1 MDNRFENLREKNYK
15 LSKNIKSSLNKL
27 EDMEKKAY
35 RTADFAANV
44 SIHLNDLE
52 AQFKSVTKLSKQ
64 DYTFLFVAVALQCV
78 RQYFL
83 TDFKER
89 LDDKTA
95 AKNTK
100 GHTEEHSHR
109 SHRLYHPSIDEIRKN
124 PVPFDSIYGSAKYGL
139 GIGGGYNHRAKTL
152 GHDPLLGWIFGT
164 MNILTSTVTTNEFD
178 SYHVRTGYVN
188 GRARDE
194 INKHA
199 NMSMILKYSYNRA
212 INEGREGKTAVAA
225 AIRREA
231 VHLKSDIGT
240 TAGIPL
246 PVVSTVSIEA
256 SRKLASYGFDAIN
269 VLTVSKQ
276 AALSTFINF
285 LIAMFHGLM
294 YDESVEF
301 SQKLYE
307 VRTRKILM
315 YSNTIASMSNVIAVA
330 LGSVI
335 GNLTGQVEIAKK
347 SLNYLD
353 IGGFIVTIYRIATD
367 KKFIGEIEREF
378 LEHEWYNLVM
388 EV

>member
-1 MDNRFENLREKNYK
+1 M
-15 LSKNIKSSLNKL
+15 
-27 EDMEKKAY
+27 
-35 RTADFAANV
+35 
-44 SIHLNDLE
+44 
-52 AQFKSVTKLSKQ
+52 
-64 DYTFLFVAVALQCV
+64 AVALQCV

>member
-1 MDNRFENLREKNYK
+1 MDNRFENLRENNYQT
-15 LSKNIKSSLNKL
+15 SKNVKSSLNKL
-27 EDMEKKAY
+27 ENMENKAY
-35 RTADFAANV
+35 RTADFATHA
-44 SIHLNDLE
+44 SIHLNNIE
-52 AQFKSVTKLSKQ
+52 SQFKSVTKLSKQ
-64 DYTFLFVAVALQCV
+64 DYNFLFVAVALQCI

-83 TDFKER
+83 TNFKER
-89 LDDKTA
+89 LDDQTA

-100 GHTEEHSHR
+100 GHTEEHSDR
-109 SHRLYHPSIDEIRKN
+109 SHRLYHPSLEEIITN
-124 PVPFDSIYGSAKYGL
+124 PVPFDAIYGSRKYGL

-188 GRARDE
+188 GGARDE

-199 NMSMILKYSYNRA
+199 NMSMIKEYSYNRA
-212 INEGREGKTAVAA
+212 FNEGIEGKTAVAA
-225 AIRREA
+225 AITKEA

-256 SRKLASYGFDAIN
+256 SRKLASYGFDAAN

-276 AALSTFINF
+276 ATLSTLINL

-301 SQKLYE
+301 SQKFYS

-330 LGSVI
+330 MGSVI
-335 GNLTGQVEIAKK
+335 GNLAGQAEITKK

-353 IGGFIVTIYRIATD
+353 IGGLIVTIYRIATD
-367 KKFIGEIEREF
+367 KKFISEVEREF
-378 LEHEWYNLVM
+378 LENEWYNLVM
-388 EV
+388 EI